1 MKIYSEKSLSD
12 FEFWSGARQ
21 TAELLTVEELDSIE
35 ATLEEI
41 YPEGIDETQLNDIF
55 WFEDEFIAECCG
67 YDDFETLYTERHKKE
82 ALKK

>member
-35 ATLEEI
+35 STLEEI
-41 YPEGIDETQLNDIF
+41 YPEGIDETHLNDIF
-55 WFEDEFIAECCG
+55 WFDDDFIAECLG
-67 YDDFETLYTERHKKE
+67 YDDFETLYTERKETMKK
-82 ALKK
+82 

>member
-1 MKIYSEKSLSD
+1 MKIYIEKSLSD

-35 ATLEEI
+35 STLEEI

-55 WFEDEFIAECCG
+55 WFEDDFIAECLG
-67 YDDFETLYTERHKKE
+67 YDDFETLYTERKEMMKK
-82 ALKK
+82 

>member
-12 FEFWSGARQ
+12 FEFWGGARD

-41 YPEGIDETQLNDIF
+41 YPE
-55 WFEDEFIAECCG
+55 
-67 YDDFETLYTERHKKE
+67 
-82 ALKK
+82 